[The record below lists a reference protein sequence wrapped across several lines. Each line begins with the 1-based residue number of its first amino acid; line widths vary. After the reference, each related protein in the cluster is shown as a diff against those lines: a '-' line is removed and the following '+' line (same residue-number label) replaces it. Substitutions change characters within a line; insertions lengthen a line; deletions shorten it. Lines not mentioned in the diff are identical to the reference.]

1 MSDFD
6 SLLTSISALGIER
19 PYLIRVLPEW
29 MRAYPPTSTT
39 ELVEAKVLLST
50 ILGLDLGVLLSGHGA
65 AFAPPPSPPLFK
77 RSLKVSAEAL
87 TPAAAMFSAL
97 ARSVASAVASQVQQL
112 SADPEMLRADIIK
125 STGIVCLE
133 SLLTALWRRGIP
145 VVHFSDLPDK
155 FSRPDA
161 MVIDVGGRPCVV
173 VGGKR
178 QHAAWQLFYVA
189 HESGHIALG
198 HLTENGL
205 ILDAEIDT
213 SSDDKDDE
221 EDEANEY
228 GLSLLAGSQS
238 IDLPANP
245 SLTGAPLA
253 RQISKLAR
261 DQAIDAGHLLLR
273 FAAQNN
279 AWAAAAKVLN
289 LISVEEQKDGPK
301 LINRIA
307 KAHIDW
313 SSMTDEGR
321 SFVARALCIEAP

>member
-1 MSDFD
+1 MSDFN

-19 PYLIRVLPEW
+19 RYLLRVLPEW
-29 MRAYPPTSTT
+29 MLAYPPTSTT

-50 ILGLDLGVLLSGHGA
+50 ILGLDLEALLSGHGA
-65 AFAPPPSPPLFK
+65 AFATPPSPPLFK
-77 RSLKVSAEAL
+77 RALKVSAEAL
-87 TPAAAMFSAL
+87 TPAAAMFGAL

-112 SADPEMLRADIIK
+112 PADPEMLRVEVLK
-125 STGIVCLE
+125 STGLVCLE
-133 SLLTALWRRGIP
+133 SLLTALWQHGIP

-161 MVIDVGGRPCVV
+161 MVMDVGGRPCVV

-189 HESGHIALG
+189 HEAGHIALG

-205 ILDAEIDT
+205 ILDADIDT
-213 SSDDKDDE
+213 SSVEKDDE
-221 EDEANEY
+221 EDEANKY
-228 GLSLLAGSQS
+228 GLSLLAGSRA

-245 SLTGAPLA
+245 SLTGTPLA

-279 AWAAAAKVLN
+279 AWAAAGQVLN
-289 LISVEEQKDGPK
+289 LISVDEQKDGPK

-307 KAHIDW
+307 RAHLDW
-313 SSMTDEGR
+313 GNMTDEGR
-321 SFVARALCIEAP
+321 SFVARALCVEAS